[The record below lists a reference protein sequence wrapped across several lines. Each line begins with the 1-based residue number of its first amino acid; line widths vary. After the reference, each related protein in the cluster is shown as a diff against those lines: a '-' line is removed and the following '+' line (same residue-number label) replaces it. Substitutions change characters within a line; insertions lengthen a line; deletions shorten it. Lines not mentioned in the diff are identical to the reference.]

1 MVVPSENGRF
11 DVGLQSRTYMPASLL
26 SLVDIE
32 VRRGMGVVLSD
43 FNLEVASKD
52 VVVLHGENGAGK
64 STVIESCARLLP
76 LERGSI
82 LHHGSLVVDSE
93 GRRSLAKQPFGLT
106 LQSNGLLGDET
117 VENHLSTVCSLSGMK
132 TDLLPLLDAYGL
144 AHRRYDRIGQ
154 LSGGQARKVAVLAG
168 LLPAML
174 SREPRLVLLDEP
186 ATGLDERALAALI
199 SDIGQLREAGH
210 AFLIA
215 SHHPEIMKC
224 ATRLHDLKSE
234 TIQNQPQSQPWQ
246 ALGIEENIS
255 LLSTRTGHRYLRST
269 RAGLA
274 RNGLTALL
282 VLGALLAFIDPVSLE
297 KSILVGFVLAAPF
310 AAGLAGDPVVYLMR
324 EQRAGDWW
332 RAHVNRLPAADFLAP
347 VLGFTLT
354 GLGSILFLDAFD
366 WKISVIGAGVLWAT
380 LLCVRFIELS
390 TLRLARPNAV
400 FIRLLLPILILPWA
414 LVVEYAATL

>member
-11 DVGLQSRTYMPASLL
+11 DVGLQSRTSMPASLL

-154 LSGGQARKVAVLAG
+154 LSGGQARKVAVLTG

-186 ATGLDERALAALI
+186 ATGLDERALARLI

-210 AFLIA
+210 AFVIA

-234 TIQNQPQSQPWQ
+234 TSQNQPESQPWQ

-282 VLGALLAFIDPVSLE
+282 VLGALLAFIDPASLE

-354 GLGSILFLDAFD
+354 GLGSILFLDAFN

>member
-32 VRRGMGVVLSD
+32 VRRGMGVVLSG

-282 VLGALLAFIDPVSLE
+282 VLGALLAFIDPVSFE

>member
-1 MVVPSENGRF
+1 
-11 DVGLQSRTYMPASLL
+11 MPASLL

-32 VRRGMGVVLSD
+32 VRRGMGVVLSG

-234 TIQNQPQSQPWQ
+234 IIQNQPGSQPWQ

-354 GLGSILFLDAFD
+354 GLGSILFLDAFN

-414 LVVEYAATL
+414 LVVEYAATM

>member
-32 VRRGMGVVLSD
+32 VRRGMGVVLSG

-234 TIQNQPQSQPWQ
+234 IIQNQPGSQPWQ

-332 RAHVNRLPAADFLAP
+332 RAHVNRLPSADFLAP

-354 GLGSILFLDAFD
+354 GLGSILFLDAFN

-414 LVVEYAATL
+414 LVVEYAATM

>member
-11 DVGLQSRTYMPASLL
+11 DVGLQSRTSMPASLL

-32 VRRGMGVVLSD
+32 VRRGMGVVLSG

-154 LSGGQARKVAVLAG
+154 LSGGQARKVAVLTG

-186 ATGLDERALAALI
+186 ATGLDERALARLI

-210 AFLIA
+210 AFVIA

-234 TIQNQPQSQPWQ
+234 TSQNQPESQPWQ

-282 VLGALLAFIDPVSLE
+282 VLGALLAFIDPASLE

-354 GLGSILFLDAFD
+354 GLGSILFLDAFN